1 MQTAPHAVPV
11 QAGGMQAAPHAV
23 PIRTTTHAP
32 VAAAPTPTTAP
43 VSAPAS
49 HAPAA
54 PLAPASA
61 AAKVKTP
68 TRHPP
73 LPSDQHAR
81 PPQALVAKLQ
91 LPAVSRCDRTLFVA
105 FPPNRRRT
113 VAAKLPRHSNGDSK
127 LAIAVGELLTK
138 SLGIPAPRLL
148 KALSQHDSVVDLHHA
163 LEQHPTFSSAVNR
176 PHQLA
181 TFMSQLSTAAST
193 DSGDTATATALLA
206 TPLGP
211 HLPDSHCHSSWF
223 DYLNPSTDVLKSS
236 SPKEAGV
243 RHVIRLAFNS
253 ELVATAVQAH
263 IQRYTSLLRP
273 KGQPAYTPAELDVL
287 EPWQRSWV
295 RAASRDGVLH
305 MDTDVTEY
313 AIRYET
319 TLVCGF
325 SPDTDHTLLPSEDGV
340 YGEMYGSYT
349 RFCAFLATHAPH
361 CAPCPLE
368 GRRGSSR
375 IQFVHEAKYRYELY
389 RLAGRVSPQHG
400 ITRPLRLTYMQL
412 RRAQVQC
419 CSACGAPGHMGRVC
433 HLRQPRP
440 APPAADDGKMEVD
453 EARPSGTP
461 LAPLLSE
468 KQSVCHECYSHA
480 HPHPLACPAPPAD
493 VKCKVCDEVG
503 HSSFRCRQYR
513 TSWAPLTAPVSS
525 HAPNPRPLALIAQQC
540 GRPRPTWSDVAS
552 PARVDYDTTSTPHP
566 PAPAL
571 ADPHAFP
578 ALPGS
583 RTPAAPASVT
593 DSAPSSPMSS
603 SASSPASPT
612 PVSAEL
618 AELKAI
624 VAQQARSLQSL
635 QERGV
640 VPCRPVQAALPL

>member
-1 MQTAPHAVPV
+1 M
-11 QAGGMQAAPHAV
+11 
-23 PIRTTTHAP
+23 
-32 VAAAPTPTTAP
+32 
-43 VSAPAS
+43 
-49 HAPAA
+49 
-54 PLAPASA
+54 
-61 AAKVKTP
+61 
-68 TRHPP
+68 
-73 LPSDQHAR
+73 
-81 PPQALVAKLQ
+81 
-91 LPAVSRCDRTLFVA
+91 A

-440 APPAADDGKMEVD
+440 APPAADDGKMEVGRGPPLRHPTGPSPQR
-453 EARPSGTP
+453 EAVGVPRVHLPRPPPPPCLHCSSGRRQVQGVRRGRP
-461 LAPLLSE
+461 LVLPLPPVPHVLGAPHGAGL
-468 KQSVCHECYSHA
+468 
-480 HPHPLACPAPPAD
+480 
-493 VKCKVCDEVG
+493 
-503 HSSFRCRQYR
+503 
-513 TSWAPLTAPVSS
+513 S
-525 HAPNPRPLALIAQQC
+525 HAPNPRSLALIAQLC
-540 GRPRPTWSDVAS
+540 GRPHPTRSDVAS
-552 PARVDYDTTSTPHP
+552 PARVRLRHHLHP
-566 PAPAL
+566 SPDSARAGRPARV
-571 ADPHAFP
+571 P

-593 DSAPSSPMSS
+593 DSAPPFPHVLVCVVPRLSDTRVGG
-603 SASSPASPT
+603 AGGAQGHRGPAG
-612 PVSAEL
+612 
-618 AELKAI
+618 
-624 VAQQARSLQSL
+624 AQPPEPAK
-635 QERGV
+635 RGV
-640 VPCRPVQAALPL
+640 VPCRPVQAAPPL